1 MISDKDR
8 VGIMKVLSGTGT
20 TDADGSFVFEQA
32 RRAMDD
38 VVMDGA

>member
-8 VGIMKVLSGTGT
+8 VSIMKVLS
-20 TDADGSFVFEQA
+20 ADGSFVFEQA